1 MITPDVLIWMDSVR
15 VYVCMYMQL
24 MFMPSKDTSKQDLVA
39 TCGDY
44 LRIWP
49 ITDEGVNVHEAIL
62 LSNVRHVL
70 SEPQHYT

>member
-1 MITPDVLIWMDSVR
+1 MC
-15 VYVCMYMQL
+15 VCVCVCVCACVCVQL

-62 LSNVRHVL
+62 LSNVRSL
-70 SEPQHYT
+70 AQ